1 MHARVFLW
9 LGGEK
14 VVGRLT
20 YHNKNDYNLYI
31 AVLEQKPTFP
41 SYKYFNVGDYVIV
54 RNNRGQFVVLRKLDK
69 PINQISNEWVEVI

>member
-1 MHARVFLW
+1 MRAFLW

-14 VVGRLT
+14 VIGTLIYQNINT
-20 YHNKNDYNLYI
+20 PYLYI

-54 RNNRGQFVVLRKLDK
+54 KNNRGQFVVLRKMDV
-69 PINQISNEWVEVI
+69 PITNISNEWIKVV

>member
-1 MHARVFLW
+1 MRVFLW

-14 VVGRLT
+14 VIGTLIYRNINT
-20 YHNKNDYNLYI
+20 PYLYI

-54 RNNRGQFVVLRKLDK
+54 KNNRGQFVILRKLDK
-69 PINQISNEWVEVI
+69 PINQVSNEWMEVV